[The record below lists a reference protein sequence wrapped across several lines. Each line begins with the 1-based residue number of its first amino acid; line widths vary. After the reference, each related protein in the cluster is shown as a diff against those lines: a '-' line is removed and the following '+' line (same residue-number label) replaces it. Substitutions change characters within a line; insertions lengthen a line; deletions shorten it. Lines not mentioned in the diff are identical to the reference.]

1 MKCPSRG
8 SHAENETYLAE
19 QDCGW
24 SDKTKSRKRAMRRTQ
39 DRKRLH
45 GATGRK
51 KKKKSK
57 GKGAGEMK
65 S

>member
-19 QDCGW
+19 QDYGR
-24 SDKTKSRKRAMRRTQ
+24 SDKTKSRKRAMRRTP
-39 DRKRLH
+39 DRKRLP
-45 GATGRK
+45 GVTEK
-51 KKKKSK
+51 KE
-57 GKGAGEMK
+57 GKDMEKMK